1 MHTVPN
7 GNTTGGILVFWDPF
21 EVSEDGFTDF
31 GKVNWKY
38 VCFQKHEWISNTEI
52 LLIFMWYEYLP
63 PHVLSI
69 QPILTLN
76 TTGFA
81 SQKSWW

>member
-31 GKVNWKY
+31 GKVNWK
-38 VCFQKHEWISNTEI
+38 
-52 LLIFMWYEYLP
+52 
-63 PHVLSI
+63 
-69 QPILTLN
+69 
-76 TTGFA
+76 
-81 SQKSWW
+81 